1 MADEDHLR
9 SLFNTFDR
17 DGSGT
22 LDAEELLE
30 ILTRGTSS
38 LSLEDAKEIVNDFDD
53 NKDGVLSVEEFVKA
67 MAAVGQGVAQV
78 PALDAHVRVASG
90 PYKGRVGVVKAL
102 VDKNHVY
109 EDGQGGEALPAVAF
123 SVHFLDGSAG
133 RALIAEKAP
142 EDNVPFGVVEGTL
155 DVISK
160 VELEAVVTAD
170 RTKRDAQR
178 KAMDAAQEAALQI
191 EWEKRGKSGR
201 VPRVGADRTSPI
213 APDWWDLPWFDEWVA
228 GGCDH
233 QLLGI
238 SVEGI
243 QRCLEEFGGGGMGD
257 NRNFCDTFWRESHPG
272 LEWVTEAFGKQE
284 DTGPIGYD
292 LGHFVRIWDAVSM
305 PRAVPLLLC
314 HGEAREHAWHAP
326 RSRCNLSTDR
336 G

>member
-1 MADEDHLR
+1 MADDLR

-22 LDAEELLE
+22 LDAEELLA

-67 MAAVGQGVAQV
+67 MAAVDQDVAKN
-78 PALDAHVRVASG
+78 PAVDAHVRVASG

-102 VDKNHVY
+102 AASYKDAVLQGYKDVY
-109 EDGQGGEALPAVAF
+109 GDEREALPAVAF
-123 SVHFLDGSAG
+123 SVLFLDGSAG
-133 RALIAEKAP
+133 RALIAEKVP
-142 EDNVPFGVVEGTL
+142 EENYIEVVEGTL

-170 RTKRDAQR
+170 RTKREAQR

-213 APDWWDLPWFDEWVA
+213 APEWWDLPWFDAWVA

-238 SVEGI
+238 SVAGI
-243 QRCLEEFGGGGMGD
+243 QRCLEEFAGEGSGMGG
-257 NRNFCDTFWRESHPG
+257 NQTFCDTFRRESHPG
-272 LEWVTEAFGKQE
+272 LKWVSEAFGKQE

-292 LGHFVRIWDAVSM
+292 LGHFVRIWDAVGV
-305 PRAVPLLLC
+305 PRAVPLLLF
-314 HGEAREHAWHAP
+314 HGAAAP
-326 RSRCNLSTDR
+326 
-336 G
+336 